1 MTTNVLT
8 NPNSPATKRQLWALF
23 VGTKKDHRG
32 LNLTKLEAF
41 NLIQE
46 MNNAKGF
53 VNNETPKINESL
65 DVELLKYLQ
74 ANSEKIVKIFNTE
87 LGIESIVTDSSLTR
101 KPDSKSYKFFGSG
114 MGFSHIKYDKRSKKA
129 GAILEAFGKIRE
141 NFDEWFI
148 DKYFTKEKQQEFIDI
163 GFPLHAMMFQSLS
176 INSAINSIVVKF
188 MACKGCKN
196 ISIYNMLD

>member
-1 MTTNVLT
+1 MTETILT
-8 NPNSPATKRQLWALF
+8 NPNAPATKRQLWALF
-23 VGTKKDHRG
+23 VGTKTDHREM
-32 LNLTKLEAF
+32 NLTKLEAF

-46 MNNAKGF
+46 MNKANGF
-53 VNNETPKINESL
+53 VNNETPKINEPL

-74 ANSEKIVKIFNTE
+74 DNSEKIAERFNTE
-87 LGIESIVTDSSLTR
+87 LGLESTIGDSTLTR

-129 GAILEAFGKIRE
+129 GTILEAFGKIRE

-196 ISIYNMLD
+196 ISINNMLD